1 MVAMIFRGGVY
12 DKQTSDAINA
22 ERERGM
28 GDNAPPDPFTLY
40 NESIDDL
47 LLEAAN
53 FLDGGEIE
61 NEDQE
66 AAVASILT
74 RLRRE
79 ANAADDQRKAEAKPF
94 DDGKAEVQAKW
105 KPLLAKADTAVAT
118 AKNVLTAFL
127 VKKEAAQRAAADAA
141 AQEARELAEAAAQTA
156 RDANPTSLADQVALE
171 TSRRAAHEAAQ
182 RATRLDKAKPQAKG
196 GERAVGLRT
205 SYRAEIT
212 DPILFGKWAWEH
224 RRAEY
229 LTFLEELAERE
240 SRGGDKAIPGLKVH
254 TERKAA

>member
-1 MVAMIFRGGVY
+1 M
-12 DKQTSDAINA
+12 NA
-22 ERERGM
+22 TATIGHNRP
-28 GDNAPPDPFTLY
+28 ADPFTLY

-47 LLEAAN
+47 LLEAGN
-53 FLDGGEIE
+53 FLDGAEIE

-79 ANAADDQRKAEAKPF
+79 ANAADDQRKAEKKPF
-94 DDGKAEVQAKW
+94 DDQAKAVQSKW
-105 KPLLAKADTAVAT
+105 APLLAKADTAVAT

-141 AQEARELAEAAAQTA
+141 KREAEEQAAAAAQLRQSA
-156 RDANPTSLADQVALE
+156 SANSLADQTTLRGAE
-171 TSRRAAHEAAQ
+171 KAAHEAAQ

-212 DPILFGKWAWEH
+212 DYRLFGKWAWEH

-240 SRGGDKAIPGLKVH
+240 SRGGDKAIPGLTVH